1 MEFDIDVSG
10 DDILNSN
17 YSICVANN
25 DGYILGFKFSSELI
39 KILSAKLGQNL
50 YKYKTSQKQ
59 KATFKLRLY
68 SIVIYYLIK
77 TSGVNQI
84 NLNICKDF
92 SGRENDIKSNLD
104 YFLVKLLGKE
114 VTYHFTQLSNQ
125 SNAHRYSY
133 LMRNDT
139 KNQLKIY
146 VKINLNDFE
155 KFLLKK

>member
-1 MEFDIDVSG
+1 VDFDVDISG

-25 DGYILGFKFSSELI
+25 DMLILGFKFNLELI

-59 KATFKLRLY
+59 KAIFKVRIY
-68 SIVIYYLIK
+68 SIIIYYLIK
-77 TSGVNQI
+77 EIDVNSI
-84 NLNICKDF
+84 HLNICKDF
-92 SGRENDIKSNLD
+92 CGHENDIKANLD
-104 YFLVKLLGKE
+104 YFLIDLLGKD
-114 VTYHFTQLSNQ
+114 VTYQFTKLSNN
-125 SNAHRYSY
+125 SNAHKYSY

-139 KNQLKIY
+139 KNLLKTYI
-146 VKINLNDFE
+146 KISLEDIE

>member
-1 MEFDIDVSG
+1 MDFDIDVSG

-25 DGYILGFKFSSELI
+25 DGRILGFKFSSELI
-39 KILSAKLGQNL
+39 KILSSKLGQNL

-77 TSGVNQI
+77 TLSVNQI

-92 SGRENDIKSNLD
+92 SGRENDVKSNLD

-139 KNQLKIY
+139 KNQLKVY
-146 VKINLNDFE
+146 VKISLNDFE

>member
-1 MEFDIDVSG
+1 MDFDIDVSG

-25 DGYILGFKFSSELI
+25 DGRILGFKFSSELI
-39 KILSAKLGQNL
+39 KILSSKLGQNL

-77 TSGVNQI
+77 TLSVNQI

-92 SGRENDIKSNLD
+92 SGRENDVKSNLD

-133 LMRNDT
+133 MMRNDT
-139 KNQLKIY
+139 KNQLKVY

>member
-1 MEFDIDVSG
+1 MDFDIDVSG

-25 DGYILGFKFSSELI
+25 DGCILGFKFSSELI

-77 TSGVNQI
+77 TLSVNQI

-92 SGRENDIKSNLD
+92 SGRENDVKSNLD

-133 LMRNDT
+133 MMRNDT
-139 KNQLKIY
+139 KNQLKVY